1 MKNIKIPK
9 AKIDKGFYD
18 PKKIKQEMKNAF
30 NQDDREIFVK
40 NIKELARK

>member
-1 MKNIKIPK
+1 MKLKEM
-9 AKIDKGFYD
+9 KIDKSFYD